1 MKVNPVILFT
11 LITSMAFMNNSYS
24 QRSANSSLGNLTSHN
39 LTDHTLELKTDNGF
53 AAVTVYDQGI
63 MRIRIV
69 KDALIEN
76 FSYAV
81 TAIPVKTDIQ
91 FSEETNKLILKSA
104 LIKLEITK
112 NPVRFTFYSTDGTL
126 LNADDP
132 AFGTSWI
139 GTEVTTYKTLHKG
152 ERFMGLG
159 EKTGNLDR
167 VGSAYDN
174 WNTDN
179 PRYMMQDDPLYV
191 TIPFYIGVLNQK
203 AYGIFF
209 DNTHRSRFNFGASND
224 RFSSFGADDG
234 EMDYYFF
241 HDVNILQ
248 VS

>member
-1 MKVNPVILFT
+1 MKVRLLVFIT
-11 LITSMAFMNNSYS
+11 LITFPVLMNASYA
-24 QRSANSSLGNLTSHN
+24 QRSSNQSLGNLTSHN
-39 LTDHTLELKTDNGF
+39 FSGQALQLNTTFGN
-53 AAVTVYDQGI
+53 AVVTVYDEGLF
-63 MRIRIV
+63 RVRIV
-69 KDALIEN
+69 KDKLIED

-81 TAIPVKTDIQ
+81 SGSPLKTDVS
-91 FSEETNKLILKSA
+91 FNESADKLILSTR
-104 LIKLEITK
+104 LVKLEISR
-112 NPVRFTFYSTDGTL
+112 NPVRFTFYSSDGTL

-152 ERFMGLG
+152 ERFLGLG

-191 TIPFYIGVLNQK
+191 TIPFYIGVINQK

-224 RFSSFGADDG
+224 RFSSLVL
-234 EMDYYFF
+234 MM
-241 HDVNILQ
+241 VRWIII
-248 VS
+248 SSMM